1 MNKLQAIEG
10 LLFLSGEK
18 GITSG
23 ELIMLLNI
31 SEDEVNQL
39 VEELK
44 CKYEETYSA
53 LTIIETAKN
62 YKFVT
67 TKDNYEIY
75 QQYANMEFTDRLSTS
90 ALETLAIIAYNQ
102 PVTRFMVEET
112 RGVMTSHHFKTLLN
126 KDLIKVVGKS
136 DEIGKPNLY
145 GTTPEFLDFLG
156 INNLDELPPL
166 NTYVLDDKLTQ
177 DELFGEEED
186 FKAIRKRLLSE
197 DNFINEYE
205 EQDFSAIDDIEVKD
219 VIIPQAESQIE
230 ESEDEFD
237 GE

>member
-44 CKYEETYSA
+44 RKYEETYSA

-62 YKFVT
+62 YKIVT

-166 NTYVLDDKLTQ
+166 NTYVLDDKLIQ

-186 FKAIRKRLLSE
+186 FKAIRKRLLNE

-205 EQDFSAIDDIEVKD
+205 EQDFSAIDDIEVND

-230 ESEDEFD
+230 EREDEFD

>member
-31 SEDEVNQL
+31 SEEEVNQL

-44 CKYEETYSA
+44 RKYEETNSA

-62 YKFVT
+62 YKIVT

-112 RGVMTSHHFKTLLN
+112 RGVMTSHHLKHY
-126 KDLIKVVGKS
+126 LIK
-136 DEIGKPNLY
+136 I
-145 GTTPEFLDFLG
+145 
-156 INNLDELPPL
+156 
-166 NTYVLDDKLTQ
+166 
-177 DELFGEEED
+177 
-186 FKAIRKRLLSE
+186 
-197 DNFINEYE
+197 
-205 EQDFSAIDDIEVKD
+205 
-219 VIIPQAESQIE
+219 
-230 ESEDEFD
+230 
-237 GE
+237 